1 MIHYKSLFS
10 YSQNPPGV
18 PLIGLG
24 EAEVDIVL
32 LHVLPELG
40 QVRLL
45 HLGPAAQVQQRDKVV
60 TVEQEAAARWRISNN
75 DTGTS
80 ITII

>member
-1 MIHYKSLFS
+1 MIHHKSVCS

-40 QVRLL
+40 QVGLL
-45 HLGPAAQVQQRDKVV
+45 HLGPAAKVQQGDKVV